1 MRCAVTLS
9 EQIRQLAEGFPDAT
23 QSDLLRGAIIA
34 AKEDVLDG
42 RASRR
47 TEKLEAV
54 AVAV

>member
-1 MRCAVTLS
+1 VHR
-9 EQIRQLAEGFPDAT
+9 LAESFPDAN
-23 QSDLLRGAIIA
+23 QSDLLRGVIIA

-47 TEKLEAV
+47 AEKLEAV

>member
-1 MRCAVTLS
+1 VTLS